1 MPLPT
6 RRVAAAL
13 LAALLVGSTTT
24 TATATAAT
32 TTTASAATTTT
43 ASATTGT
50 TAAPSS
56 GFDDWSCK
64 PSAAH
69 PNPLVLLHGLGGNG
83 PGNYSY
89 LGPFLAAKGYCAF
102 TLTYG
107 QASPAIPVGGTVS
120 ITQSSVEIAAFVQLV
135 RQATGAAKVDLV
147 GHSEGGFQSIYGPK
161 IRGYAGQVGT
171 VVALAPPTHG
181 TTFGGLVSVG
191 DYLGLRPL
199 VDQVLREFGCPAC
212 DELIVGGSAVE
223 QLTAGPI
230 AQPGVRYT
238 VIASRFDA
246 LVTPHETSFI
256 REPGVTNRFVQDVC
270 PADPVGHVGLAF
282 DPTVAQLVA
291 NALDP
296 ANARRVVC
304 GFGPPL

>member
-1 MPLPT
+1 MRNVL
-6 RRVAAAL
+6 RRTAASLVAAAL
-13 LAALLVGSTTT
+13 LATTL
-24 TATATAAT
+24 
-32 TTTASAATTTT
+32 TASAQA
-43 ASATTGT
+43 
-50 TAAPSS
+50 AAPRS
-56 GFDDWSCK
+56 GFDNWSCK

-83 PGNYSY
+83 PGNYSF
-89 LGPFLAAKGYCAF
+89 LGPYLAAKGYCAF

-107 QASPAIPVGGTVS
+107 QATPLIPVGGTVS
-120 ITQSSVEIAAFVQLV
+120 IVQSSAQIEAFVDRV
-135 RQATGAAKVDLV
+135 RSTTGASKVDIV
-147 GHSEGGFQSIYGPK
+147 GHSEGAFQSLYGPK
-161 IRGYAGQVGT
+161 VRGYAGKVGK

-191 DYLGLRPL
+191 DYLGLRLL

-212 DELIVGGSAVE
+212 DEIIVGGSEVAK
-223 QLTAGPI
+223 LTAGPI
-230 AQPGVRYT
+230 AQAGVKYT

-246 LVTPHETSFI
+246 LVTPHETSFV
-256 REPGVTNRFVQDVC
+256 REPGVKNEFVQDTC
-270 PADPVGHVGLAF
+270 PLDPVGHIGLAF

-296 ANARRVVC
+296 AHTSRVIC

>member
-1 MPLPT
+1 MRNRL
-6 RRVAAAL
+6 RRTAAGLFAAVL
-13 LAALLVGSTTT
+13 LAASVTS
-24 TATATAAT
+24 A
-32 TTTASAATTTT
+32 TTAS
-43 ASATTGT
+43 
-50 TAAPSS
+50 AAPSS

-69 PNPLVLLHGLGGNG
+69 PDPLVLLHGLGGNG

-107 QASPAIPVGGTVS
+107 QADPNIPVGGTVP
-120 ITQSSVEIAAFVQLV
+120 IAQSSVEIASFVQRV
-135 RQATGAAKVDLV
+135 RTATGAAKVDIV

-161 IRGYAGQVGT
+161 VRGYAGQVGK

-181 TTFGGLVSVG
+181 TTFAGLVSVG
-191 DYLGLRPL
+191 DYLGLGPL
-199 VDQVLREFGCPAC
+199 VDQVLQRFGCAAC
-212 DELIVGGSAVE
+212 DELIVGGSAVKT
-223 QLTAGPI
+223 LTTGPI
-230 AQPGVRYT
+230 AQPGTKYT

-256 REPGVTNRFVQDVC
+256 REPGVTNEYVQDSC
-270 PADPVGHVGLAF
+270 PLDPVGHVGLAF

-296 ANARRVVC
+296 AHASRVIC
-304 GFGPPL
+304 AFGPPL

>member
-1 MPLPT
+1 MTIRL
-6 RRVAAAL
+6 RRAAGLFAGLL
-13 LAALLVGSTTT
+13 LA
-24 TATATAAT
+24 
-32 TTTASAATTTT
+32 
-43 ASATTGT
+43 ASATTATIAT
-50 TAAPSS
+50 TASAAPSS

-69 PNPLVLLHGLGGNG
+69 PDPLVLLHGLGGNG
-83 PGNYSY
+83 AGNYSY

-107 QASPAIPVGGTVS
+107 QAAAEIPVGGTVS
-120 ITQSSVEIAAFVQLV
+120 IARSAAEIEAFVQRV
-135 RQATGAAKVDLV
+135 RTATGAAKVDIV

-161 IRGYAGQVGT
+161 VRGYAGQVGK
-171 VVALAPPTHG
+171 VIALAPPTHG

-191 DYLGLRPL
+191 DYLGLGPL
-199 VDQVLREFGCPAC
+199 VDQVLQQFGCQAC
-212 DELIVGGSAVE
+212 DELIVGGSAVAT
-223 QLTAGPI
+223 LTAGPI
-230 AQPGVRYT
+230 AQPGVKYT

-256 REPGVTNRFVQDVC
+256 REPGVTNQYVQDTC
-270 PADPVGHVGLAF
+270 PLDPVGHVGLAF

-296 ANARRVVC
+296 AHASRVVC
-304 GFGPPL
+304 AFGPPL

>member
-1 MPLPT
+1 MLHLI
-6 RRVAAAL
+6 RRAIAVL
-13 LAALLVGSTTT
+13 LAAVLLGAG
-24 TATATAAT
+24 ATAT
-32 TTTASAATTTT
+32 TA
-43 ASATTGT
+43 

-56 GFDDWSCK
+56 GFDNWSCK

-89 LGPFLAAKGYCAF
+89 LGPYLAAKGYCAF

-107 QASPAIPVGGTVS
+107 QATPTIPVGGTVS
-120 ITQSSVEIAAFVQLV
+120 ITQSSAEIAAFVQQV

-147 GHSEGGFQSIYGPK
+147 GHSEGAFQSIYGPK
-161 IRGYAGQVGT
+161 IRGYAGQVGK

-191 DYLGLRPL
+191 DFLGLRPL
-199 VDQVLREFGCPAC
+199 VDQVLREYGCPAC
-212 DELIVGGSAVE
+212 DELIVGGSAVD
-223 QLTAGPI
+223 QLTTGPI
-230 AQPGVRYT
+230 AQPGVNYT

-256 REPGVTNRFVQDVC
+256 REPGVTNKFVQDVC
-270 PADPVGHVGLAF
+270 PLDLVGHVGLAF

-296 ANARRVVC
+296 AHAKRVVC

>member
-1 MPLPT
+1 MSTLL
-6 RRVAAAL
+6 RRAAVAFVAAAM
-13 LAALLVGSTTT
+13 LATS
-24 TATATAAT
+24 ATAA
-32 TTTASAATTTT
+32 SAAQ
-43 ASATTGT
+43 SATA
-50 TAAPSS
+50 AAPSS

-69 PNPLVLLHGLGGNG
+69 PEPLVLLHGLGGNG

-107 QASPAIPVGGTVS
+107 QATPAIPVGGTVS
-120 ITQSSVEIAAFVQLV
+120 IIQSAAEIEAFIDRV
-135 RQATGAAKVDLV
+135 RTATGAAKVDIV
-147 GHSEGGFQSIYGPK
+147 GHSEGGFHSIYGPK
-161 IRGYAGQVGT
+161 VRGYAGKVAK
-171 VVALAPPTHG
+171 VIALAPPTHG

-199 VDQVLREFGCPAC
+199 VDQVLRDFGCPAC
-212 DELIVGGSAVE
+212 DQIIVGGSEV
-223 QLTAGPI
+223 QKLTAGPI
-230 AQPGVRYT
+230 AQPGVKYT
-238 VIASRFDA
+238 VIASRADL

-256 REPGVTNRFVQDVC
+256 RETGVRNEFVQDSC
-270 PADPVGHVGLAF
+270 PLDPVGHVGLAF
-282 DPTVAQLVA
+282 DPSVAQLVA

-296 ANARRVVC
+296 AHAHSVVC

>member
-1 MPLPT
+1 MRKVL
-6 RRVAAAL
+6 RRAAAGLVAAA
-13 LAALLVGSTTT
+13 VI
-24 TATATAAT
+24 ATGATGAT
-32 TTTASAATTTT
+32 TSASGAT
-43 ASATTGT
+43 
-50 TAAPSS
+50 APSS
-56 GFDDWSCK
+56 GFDNWSCK

-83 PGNYSY
+83 PGNYSF
-89 LGPFLAAKGYCAF
+89 LGPYLAAKGYCAF

-107 QASPAIPVGGTVS
+107 QATPAIPVGGTVS
-120 ITQSSVEIAAFVQLV
+120 ITQSSAEIEAFVNRV
-135 RQATGAAKVDLV
+135 RQSTGAAKVDLV
-147 GHSEGGFQSIYGPK
+147 GHSEGAFQSLYGPK
-161 IRGYAGQVGT
+161 VRGYAAKVGK

-191 DYLGLRPL
+191 DYLGLRLL

-212 DELIVGGSAVE
+212 DELIVGGSAVAA
-223 QLTAGPI
+223 LTSGPV
-230 AQPGVRYT
+230 AQPGVKYT

-256 REPGVTNRFVQDVC
+256 REPGVTNKFVQDTC
-270 PADPVGHVGLAF
+270 ALDPVGHVGLAF

-296 ANARRVVC
+296 AHARPVIC
-304 GFGPPL
+304 GFGPAL

>member
-1 MPLPT
+1 MRHRL
-6 RRVAAAL
+6 RRTATVL
-13 LAALLVGSTTT
+13 LAAFLC
-24 TATATAAT
+24 AAT
-32 TTTASAATTTT
+32 LSAPAGAVT
-43 ASATTGT
+43 SA
-50 TAAPSS
+50 
-56 GFDDWSCK
+56 GFDDWDCK

-89 LGPFLAAKGYCAF
+89 LGSFLAAKGYCAF

-107 QASPAIPVGGTVS
+107 QATPEIPVGGTVS
-120 ITQSSVEIAAFVQLV
+120 IAESSKEIAAFVRRV
-135 RQATGAAKVDLV
+135 RQATGAAKVDIV

-161 IRGYAGQVGT
+161 VLGYAGQVGK

-191 DYLGLRPL
+191 DYLGLGPL
-199 VDQVLREFGCPAC
+199 VDQVLRQFGCPAC
-212 DELIVGGSAVE
+212 DELIVGGAAVAK
-223 QLTAGPI
+223 LTAGPI
-230 AQPGVRYT
+230 AQPGVKYT
-238 VIASRFDA
+238 MIASRFDA

-256 REPGVTNRFVQDVC
+256 REPGVANLYVQNSC
-270 PADPVGHVGLAF
+270 PLDPVGHVGLAF

-296 ANARRVVC
+296 AHAKPVVC
-304 GFGPPL
+304 AFGPPL

>member
-1 MPLPT
+1 MPYPIQRTIGRVVTGLLAT
-6 RRVAAAL
+6 GLLVAAA
-13 LAALLVGSTTT
+13 TTM
-24 TATATAAT
+24 TAADA
-32 TTTASAATTTT
+32 TTASAAETTT
-43 ASATTGT
+43 A
-50 TAAPSS
+50 AAPSS
-56 GFDDWSCK
+56 GFDNWSCK

-69 PNPLVLLHGLGGNG
+69 PNPVVLLHGLGGNG

-107 QASPAIPVGGTVS
+107 QATPAIPVGGTVS
-120 ITQSSVEIAAFVQLV
+120 IAQSSAEIQAFVQRV
-135 RQATGAAKVDLV
+135 RQATGASKVDLV
-147 GHSEGGFQSIYGPK
+147 GHSEGAFQSIYGPK
-161 IRGYAGQVGT
+161 VRGYAGQVGR

-181 TTFGGLVSVG
+181 TTFAGLVSVG

-199 VDQVLREFGCPAC
+199 VDQVLNQFGCAAC
-212 DELIVGGSAVE
+212 DELIVGGSAVR
-223 QLTAGPI
+223 QVIAGPI
-230 AQPGVRYT
+230 AQPGVKYT

-256 REPGVTNRFVQDVC
+256 REPGVRNEYVQDTC
-270 PADPVGHVGLAF
+270 PLDPVGHVGLAF

-296 ANARRVVC
+296 AHAKPVLC
-304 GFGPPL
+304 AFGPPL

>member
-1 MPLPT
+1 MRTILT
-6 RRVAAAL
+6 RAAVAMAA
-13 LAALLVGSTTT
+13 
-24 TATATAAT
+24 TAMIISSATAAT
-32 TTTASAATTTT
+32 ATTQ
-43 ASATTGT
+43 
-50 TAAPSS
+50 AAPSS
-56 GFDDWSCK
+56 GFDNWACK

-69 PNPLVLLHGLGGNG
+69 PEPLVLLHGLGGNG

-89 LGPFLAAKGYCAF
+89 LGPYLAAEGYCAF

-120 ITQSSVEIAAFVQLV
+120 VVQSSAEIEAFIDRV

-147 GHSEGGFQSIYGPK
+147 GHSEGAFQSIYGPK
-161 IRGYAGQVGT
+161 VRGYAAKVAK

-181 TTFGGLVSVG
+181 TSFGGLVSVG

-199 VDQVLREFGCPAC
+199 VDQVLRQFGCPAC
-212 DELIVGGSAVE
+212 DEIIVGGSAVNR
-223 QLTAGPI
+223 LTTGPI
-230 AQPGVRYT
+230 AQAGVKYT

-256 REPGVTNRFVQDVC
+256 RESGVRNEFVQDTC
-270 PADPVGHVGLAF
+270 PLDPVGHVGLAF

-296 ANARRVVC
+296 AHTSRVSC
-304 GFGPPL
+304 GYGPPL

>member
-1 MPLPT
+1 MRNVL
-6 RRVAAAL
+6 RRTAVGLVAAAL
-13 LAALLVGSTTT
+13 LATSV
-24 TATATAAT
+24 TAPAQA
-32 TTTASAATTTT
+32 
-43 ASATTGT
+43 
-50 TAAPSS
+50 AAPSS
-56 GFDDWSCK
+56 GFDNWSCK

-89 LGPFLAAKGYCAF
+89 LGPYLAAKGYCAF

-107 QASPAIPVGGTVS
+107 QATPLIPVGGTVS
-120 ITQSSVEIAAFVQLV
+120 IVQSSAQIEAFIDQV
-135 RQATGAAKVDLV
+135 RQSTGAAKVDIV
-147 GHSEGGFQSIYGPK
+147 GHSEGGFHSIYGPK
-161 IRGYAGQVGT
+161 VRGYASKVGK

-212 DELIVGGSAVE
+212 EEIIVGGPGVVR
-223 QLTAGPI
+223 LTNGPI
-230 AQPGVRYT
+230 AQPGVKYT

-256 REPGVTNRFVQDVC
+256 RETGVKNQFVQDTC
-270 PADPVGHVGLAF
+270 PLDPVGHVGLAF

-296 ANARRVVC
+296 ARASRVLC
-304 GFGPPL
+304 GFGPPV

>member
-1 MPLPT
+1 MSTVL
-6 RRVAAAL
+6 RRAAL
-13 LAALLVGSTTT
+13 AFLA
-24 TATATAAT
+24 TAMLATSATAAT
-32 TTTASAATTTT
+32 AATQ
-43 ASATTGT
+43 AS
-50 TAAPSS
+50 PSS

-69 PNPLVLLHGLGGNG
+69 PEPLVLLHGLGGNG
-83 PGNYSY
+83 PGNYSF

-102 TLTYG
+102 SLTYG

-120 ITQSSVEIAAFVQLV
+120 IAQSSAEIEAFVDQV
-135 RQATGAAKVDLV
+135 RASTGAAKVDIV

-161 IRGYAGQVGT
+161 VRGYAGKVAK

-199 VDQVLREFGCPAC
+199 VDQVLRDFGCPAC
-212 DELIVGGSAVE
+212 DQIIVGGSAVQ

-230 AQPGVRYT
+230 AQPGVKYT
-238 VIASRFDA
+238 VIASQFDA

-256 REPGVTNRFVQDVC
+256 REPGVNNEFVQDTC
-270 PADPVGHVGLAF
+270 PLDPVGHVGLAF
-282 DPTVAQLVA
+282 DPSVAQLVA

-296 ANARRVVC
+296 AHAQSVIC

>member
-1 MPLPT
+1 MRKVL
-6 RRVAAAL
+6 RRAAAGLVAAAVI
-13 LAALLVGSTTT
+13 ATGVTTSASG
-24 TATATAAT
+24 AT
-32 TTTASAATTTT
+32 
-43 ASATTGT
+43 
-50 TAAPSS
+50 APSS
-56 GFDDWSCK
+56 GFDNWSCK

-83 PGNYSY
+83 PGNYSF
-89 LGPFLAAKGYCAF
+89 LGPYLAAKGYCAF

-107 QASPAIPVGGTVS
+107 QATPAIPVGGTVS
-120 ITQSSVEIAAFVQLV
+120 ITQSSAEIEAFVNRV
-135 RQATGAAKVDLV
+135 REITGAAKVDIV
-147 GHSEGGFQSIYGPK
+147 GHSEGGFQSLYGPK
-161 IRGYAGQVGT
+161 VRGYSAKVGK

-191 DYLGLRPL
+191 DYLGLRAL

-212 DELIVGGSAVE
+212 DEIIVGGSAVAA
-223 QLTAGPI
+223 LTNGPI
-230 AQPGVRYT
+230 AQAGVRYT

-246 LVTPHETSFI
+246 LVTPHETSFV
-256 REPGVTNRFVQDVC
+256 REPGVTNQFVQDTC
-270 PADPVGHVGLAF
+270 PLDPVGHVGLAF

-296 ANARRVVC
+296 AHAKSVIC

>member
-1 MPLPT
+1 MPIRL
-6 RRVAAAL
+6 RRAVAGLFAAAL
-13 LAALLVGSTTT
+13 LGASL
-24 TATATAAT
+24 
-32 TTTASAATTTT
+32 TTTASAAT
-43 ASATTGT
+43 
-50 TAAPSS
+50 SS
-56 GFDDWSCK
+56 GFDDWTCK

-69 PNPLVLLHGLGGNG
+69 PDPLVLLHGLGGNG

-107 QASPAIPVGGTVS
+107 QATPAIPVGGTVP
-120 ITQSSVEIAAFVQLV
+120 IAQSSVQIEAFVQRV
-135 RQATGAAKVDLV
+135 RQATGAAKVDVV

-161 IRGYAGQVGT
+161 VLGYAGAVGK

-191 DYLGLRPL
+191 DYLGLGPL
-199 VDQVLREFGCPAC
+199 VDQVLQQFGCAAC
-212 DELIVGGSAVE
+212 DELIVGGSAVRR
-223 QLTAGPI
+223 LTTGPI

-256 REPGVTNRFVQDVC
+256 SEPGVRNEYVQDSC
-270 PADPVGHVGLAF
+270 PLDPVGHVGLAF

-296 ANARRVVC
+296 AHATRVVC
-304 GFGPPL
+304 AAGPPL

>member
-1 MPLPT
+1 MRNVL
-6 RRVAAAL
+6 RRAAL
-13 LAALLVGSTTT
+13 AFV
-24 TATATAAT
+24 ATAVLAT
-32 TTTASAATTTT
+32 SSGIAV
-43 ASATTGT
+43 
-50 TAAPSS
+50 AAPSS

-83 PGNYSY
+83 PGNYSF
-89 LGPFLAAKGYCAF
+89 LGPYLAAKGYCAF

-120 ITQSSVEIAAFVQLV
+120 VVQSSAEIEAFVDQV
-135 RQATGAAKVDLV
+135 REATGAAKVDIV

-161 IRGYAGQVGT
+161 VRGYAAKVGK

-212 DELIVGGSAVE
+212 DEIIVGGSAVDR
-223 QLTAGPI
+223 LTTGPI
-230 AQPGVRYT
+230 AQAGIKYT

-256 REPGVTNRFVQDVC
+256 REPGVRNMFVQDTC
-270 PADPVGHVGLAF
+270 PVDPVGHVGLAF
-282 DPTVAQLVA
+282 DPTVAQLVS

-296 ANARRVVC
+296 AHEARVIC

>member
-1 MPLPT
+1 MRTTL
-6 RRVAAAL
+6 RRAAL
-13 LAALLVGSTTT
+13 ALLTTVT
-24 TATATAAT
+24 LATAAT
-32 TTTASAATTTT
+32 TATAASA
-43 ASATTGT
+43 
-50 TAAPSS
+50 AAPSS
-56 GFDDWSCK
+56 GFDNWACK

-83 PGNYSY
+83 PGNYSF
-89 LGPFLAAKGYCAF
+89 LGPYLAAKGYCAF

-107 QASPAIPVGGTVS
+107 QATPVIPVGGTVS
-120 ITQSSVEIAAFVQLV
+120 LTQSSAEIEAFIDQV
-135 RQATGAAKVDLV
+135 RQSTGAAKVDIV

-161 IRGYAGQVGT
+161 VRGYAAKVGK

-212 DELIVGGSAVE
+212 DEIIVGGSAVNS
-223 QLTAGPI
+223 LTTGPI
-230 AQPGVRYT
+230 AQPGVKYT

-256 REPGVTNRFVQDVC
+256 REPGVQNEFVQDTC

-296 ANARRVVC
+296 THATRVSC
-304 GFGPPL
+304 AFGPPV

>member
-1 MPLPT
+1 MRTVL
-6 RRVAAAL
+6 RRAAASLVAAAL
-13 LAALLVGSTTT
+13 LASTF
-24 TATATAAT
+24 
-32 TTTASAATTTT
+32 TASAQA
-43 ASATTGT
+43 
-50 TAAPSS
+50 AAPSS
-56 GFDDWSCK
+56 GFDNWSCK

-83 PGNYSY
+83 PGNYSF
-89 LGPFLAAKGYCAF
+89 LGPYLAAKGYCAF

-107 QASPAIPVGGTVS
+107 QATPAIPVGGTVS
-120 ITQSSVEIAAFVQLV
+120 IVQSSAEIEAFVDRV
-135 RQATGAAKVDLV
+135 RASTGAAKVDIV
-147 GHSEGGFQSIYGPK
+147 GHSEGGFQSLYGPK
-161 IRGYAGQVGT
+161 VRGYASKVGK

-212 DELIVGGSAVE
+212 DEIIVGGAEVAK
-223 QLTAGPI
+223 LTAGPI
-230 AQPGVRYT
+230 AQAGVKYT
-238 VIASRFDA
+238 VIASRADL

-256 REPGVTNRFVQDVC
+256 REPGVRNEFVQDTC
-270 PADPVGHVGLAF
+270 PLDPVGHVGLAF

-296 ANARRVVC
+296 AHASHVLC

>member
-1 MPLPT
+1 MPNLI
-6 RRVAAAL
+6 RRAATAL
-13 LAALLVGSTTT
+13 LAVVLLSVGATS
-24 TATATAAT
+24 ATA
-32 TTTASAATTTT
+32 
-43 ASATTGT
+43 
-50 TAAPSS
+50 AAPSS

-120 ITQSSVEIAAFVQLV
+120 ITQSSAEIAAFVQQV
-135 RQATGAAKVDLV
+135 RQATGAAKVDIV

-161 IRGYAGQVGT
+161 IRGYAGQVGK

-199 VDQVLREFGCPAC
+199 VDQVLRDFGCPAC

-223 QLTAGPI
+223 QLIAGPI
-230 AQPGVRYT
+230 AQPGVKYT

-256 REPGVTNRFVQDVC
+256 REPGVTNKFVQDFC
-270 PADPVGHVGLAF
+270 PLDPVGHVGLAF

-296 ANARRVVC
+296 AHAKQVVC

>member
-1 MPLPT
+1 LF
-6 RRVAAAL
+6 AAGL
-13 LAALLVGSTTT
+13 LSASITTS
-24 TATATAAT
+24 AGAAT
-32 TTTASAATTTT
+32 
-43 ASATTGT
+43 
-50 TAAPSS
+50 SS
-56 GFDDWSCK
+56 GFDDWTCK

-69 PNPLVLLHGLGGNG
+69 PDPLVLLHGLGGNG

-107 QASPAIPVGGTVS
+107 QATPAIPVGGTVS
-120 ITQSSVEIAAFVQLV
+120 IVQSSAQIEAFVQRV
-135 RQATGAAKVDLV
+135 RETTGAAKVDIV

-161 IRGYAGQVGT
+161 VRGYADVVGK

-191 DYLGLRPL
+191 DYLGLGPL
-199 VDQVLREFGCPAC
+199 VDQVLQQFGCQAC
-212 DELIVGGSAVE
+212 DELIVGGSAVQ

-230 AQPGVRYT
+230 ARPGVKYT

-256 REPGVTNRFVQDVC
+256 REPGVTNEYVQDSC
-270 PADPVGHVGLAF
+270 PLDPVGHVGLAF

-296 ANARRVVC
+296 AHATRVVC
-304 GFGPPL
+304 AFGPPL